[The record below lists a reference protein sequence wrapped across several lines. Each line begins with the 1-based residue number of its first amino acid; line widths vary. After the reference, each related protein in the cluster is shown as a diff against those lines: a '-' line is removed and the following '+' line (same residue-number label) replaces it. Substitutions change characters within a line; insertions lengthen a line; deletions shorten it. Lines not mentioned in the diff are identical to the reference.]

1 MMVQTKADD
10 ISEAEHSKM
19 VWSPVVGVSMTGF
32 VHGGSFL
39 QEQCHTWKCIHALSI
54 NRKAIG
60 GHWPSGPSASE
71 TETGGAAGAI
81 AGATSAISMMLSR
94 APDIFPWPRS
104 LHISLLAL
112 ALQKPEVWRLEGHGF
127 SLLSRKLRV
136 FYGNKK
142 SPCWTCWLT
151 NSFCFLMENH
161 HVEQENN
168 DKPTMDWVIVRSNV
182 TNYRTGRV

>member
-54 NRKAIG
+54 GKQLVVIDLL
-60 GHWPSGPSASE
+60 GHQRDWDWWRWCHCWCHWR
-71 TETGGAAGAI
+71 
-81 AGATSAISMMLSR
+81 SAISMMLSR

-136 FYGNKK
+136 FYGK
-142 SPCWTCWLT
+142 S
-151 NSFCFLMENH
+151 ENH
-161 HVEQENN
+161 HVEH
-168 DKPTMDWVIVRSNV
+168 V
-182 TNYRTGRV
+182 G